1 MNRKVILSVI
11 SALMVLSMILS
22 ACAAPTPPPAPKPTE
37 APKAAAPAATTA
49 PAATKAPAMPY
60 GLKPGKPYAG
70 TKIVW
75 LFSPATQ
82 WEAIKQR
89 VGQFTELTGI
99 EVEFAPIPYANLLDK
114 ITTEAVG
121 GTGAYDAIWFTDS
134 WGPSLAQY
142 FVPLNDR
149 IKADGLDMNRYPK
162 AYQESGAFKG
172 QQIALPIR
180 GHPQLLF
187 YRKDILEKAGVKP
200 PTTWKELEEAS
211 KIIKEKTGLYGIS
224 TFYAKGSGL
233 QNLWVWL
240 TYLWSNGGD
249 IFDEKWRPIFNNA
262 AGVEATQRYTDL
274 LKKGYAPPGAVT
286 ATEYDGS
293 NSVMQGESAMVITW
307 WWHISNLTN
316 AKTAKPEVVS
326 NIAFAPVP
334 GWEGKGSATYT
345 TVGVIGMF
353 KSSKKQDATWEFLKW
368 ATNPD
373 LEKAWALDKSKP
385 ETTTNVVVHKA
396 NLVDPEINKAW
407 DNMQAAASKS
417 LEVAKIL
424 PRLAEWPQVGSV
436 LEIAINDIASG
447 KPTKETLDK
456 AAAEVTSIMER
467 AGYYK

>member
-1 MNRKVILSVI
+1 MKSRLLTLVSL
-11 SALMVLSMILS
+11 LMIAAMLLP
-22 ACAAPTPPPAPKPTE
+22 ACTQPAP
-37 APKAAAPAATTA
+37 APSAPAAE
-49 PAATKAPAMPY
+49 PTKAPEAAQLTEVPVAPALPY
-60 GLKPGKPYAG
+60 GLKSGKPYAG

-75 LFSPATQ
+75 LASPATQ
-82 WEAIKQR
+82 WEAIMQR
-89 VGQFTELTGI
+89 VPEFTKLTGI
-99 EVEFAPIPYANLLDK
+99 EVEYAPTPYANLLDK

-121 GTGAYDAIWFTDS
+121 GTGAYDVIWFTDS
-134 WGPSLAQY
+134 WGPSLADY
-142 FVPLNDR
+142 FLPLNDR
-149 IKADGLDMNRYPK
+149 IAADGLDMNRYPK
-162 AYQESGAFKG
+162 AYQLAGAYEG

-187 YRKDILEKAGVKP
+187 YRKDILEQAGVKP
-200 PTTWKELEEAS
+200 PTTWKELEEVS
-211 KIIKEKTGLYGIS
+211 QVIKEKTGLYGIS

-249 IFDEKWRPIFNNA
+249 LFDEKWEPIFNNA
-262 AGVEATQRYTDL
+262 AGVEATQRYTGL
-274 LKKGYAPPGAVT
+274 VLKGYAPPGAVT

-316 AKTAKPEVVS
+316 PKSAKPEVVE

-334 GWEGKGSATYT
+334 EWEGKGGATYT
-345 TVGVIGMF
+345 TVGVLGIF
-353 KSSKKQDATWEFLKW
+353 KSSKKQDAAWEFVKW

-385 ETTTNVVVHKA
+385 ETTTNVVVQIA
-396 NLVDPEINKAW
+396 NLNDPEINAAW
-407 DNMQAAASKS
+407 GGMQAAASKS
-417 LEVAKIL
+417 LEVANIL

-447 KPTKETLDK
+447 KPAQETLDA
-456 AAAEVTSIMER
+456 AAAEVRNILDR

>member
-1 MNRKVILSVI
+1 MNRKLVLLVV
-11 SALMVLSMILS
+11 SALTSLSLILT
-22 ACAAPTPPPAPKPTE
+22 ACAAPAPTSAPKPTE
-37 APKAAAPAATTA
+37 APKAAAPAA
-49 PAATKAPAMPY
+49 PQAPAMPY

-75 LFSPATQ
+75 LASPATQ
-82 WEAIKQR
+82 WAAIMER
-89 VGQFTELTGI
+89 IGQFTELTGI
-99 EVEFAPIPYANLLDK
+99 EVEFSPTPYANLLDK
-114 ITTEAVG
+114 ITTEAIG
-121 GTGAYDAIWFTDS
+121 GTDAYDVVWFTDS

-142 FVPLNDR
+142 FVSLNDR
-149 IKADGLDMNRYPK
+149 IAADGLDMNRYPK
-162 AYQESGAFKG
+162 AYQLAGAFKS

-187 YRKDILEKAGVKP
+187 YRKDILEKAGVTP

-211 KIIKEKTGLYGIS
+211 QVIKEKTGLYGIS
-224 TFYAKGSGL
+224 TFYGKGSGL

-249 IFDEKWRPIFNNA
+249 IFDEKWRPIFNNP
-262 AGVEATQRYTDL
+262 AGVEATQRYVDL
-274 LKKGYAPPGAVT
+274 VLKGYAPPGAVT

-293 NSVMQGESAMVITW
+293 NSVMQGESTMVITW

-316 AKTAKPEVVS
+316 PKAAKPEVVE
-326 NIAFAPVP
+326 NIGFAPVP
-334 GWEGKGSATYT
+334 AWEGKGAATYT
-345 TVGVIGMF
+345 TVGVLGIF
-353 KSSKKQDATWEFLKW
+353 KSSKKQDAAWEFVKW

-385 ETTTNVVVHKA
+385 ETTTNVVVQIA
-396 NLVDPEINKAW
+396 NLNDPEINAAW
-407 DNMQAAASKS
+407 NGMQAAAAKS

-456 AAAEVTSIMER
+456 AAAEITSIMER

>member
-1 MNRKVILSVI
+1 MKRITFVTVSLV
-11 SALMVLSMILS
+11 AVLATLLA
-22 ACAAPTPPPAPKPTE
+22 ACAAPGVTPAPTSI
-37 APKAAAPAATTA
+37 APKAGVEP
-49 PAATKAPAMPY
+49 TKAPAASTLPY

-75 LFSPATQ
+75 LYSPATQ
-82 WEAIKQR
+82 WEAIKER
-89 VGQFTELTGI
+89 AGQFTDLTGI
-99 EVEFAPIPYANLLDK
+99 QVEFAPIPYANLLDK

-134 WGPSLAQY
+134 WGPSLANY

-149 IKADGLDMNRYPK
+149 IKTDGLDLNRYPK

-172 QQIALPIR
+172 QQIALPLR

-249 IFDEKWRPIFNNA
+249 IFDEKWRPTFNNA
-262 AGVEATQRYTDL
+262 AGVEATQRFTDL
-274 LKKGYAPPGAVT
+274 VKKSYAPPGSVT
-286 ATEYDGS
+286 FTEYDGS
-293 NSVMQGESAMVITW
+293 NSVMQGESAMVMTW

-316 AKTAKPEVVS
+316 AKTAKAEVVN
-326 NIAFAPVP
+326 NIVFAPMP

-353 KSSKKQDATWEFLKW
+353 KSSKKQDATWEFIKW
-368 ATNPD
+368 VTNPD

-407 DNMQAAASKS
+407 DGMQAAASKS